1 MRLLAF
7 IGVVAILVVIG
18 VAVFF
23 FGGFYNVA
31 ASVGDPGFVRAAL
44 SGIRESSIERQADMV
59 ISQMPTDA
67 ASVQAGAR
75 AFLARGCVNCHGAP
89 GVKWAKFSEGL
100 NPDPP
105 DLRDV
110 ANEAEPT
117 ELFWVIKHGIKMT
130 GMPSFGAVGVPDKE
144 IWTIVA
150 FVHKLPTITA
160 ADFKNW
166 TSPPAPA
173 AAPGAPA
180 GTPPARPAQPAPTT
194 PAAPKP

>member
-1 MRLLAF
+1 MRFLAF
-7 IGVVAILVVIG
+7 IGVVAILVAIG
-18 VAVFF
+18 LAVFF

-31 ASVGDPGFVRAAL
+31 ASVEDPSFVRAAL
-44 SGIRESSIERQADMV
+44 NGIRESSIDRQADMV
-59 ISQMPTDA
+59 TSQMPTDA
-67 ASVQAGAR
+67 ASVQEGAR
-75 AFLARGCVNCHGAP
+75 AFLNRGCVNCHGAP

-105 DLRDV
+105 DLKDV

-130 GMPSFGAVGVPDKE
+130 AMPSFGAVGVPDKE

-160 ADFKNW
+160 ADFKRW
-166 TSPPAPA
+166 TSPA

-180 GTPPARPAQPAPTT
+180 PSPPAQPAP
-194 PAAPKP
+194 PAPKP